1 MTATARPAREQPLDR
16 LLRLFSDVRAG
27 EGGTAVLLLV
37 NVFLLLT
44 AYYVIKPVRDALIL
58 AESGAELKSYASAGQ
73 AILLLGLV
81 PLYGFL
87 AAKFPRRRLINTVT
101 VFFTGCLVAFY
112 LFARTGLHIGIVF
125 FLWTGIFNLMV
136 VAQFW
141 SFANDIYSEDEGK
154 RLFPIIAFGASSG
167 AVLGSFITGR
177 LIGPLGVNQLLL
189 FAAALLVVSL
199 IITNTVDTRE
209 RRRTESHLPPPE
221 TSAELP
227 AITETGQFRIVA
239 PGKPAPTLAVRPEP
253 APVSRG
259 GAFRLVF
266 SNRYLLWIALL
277 ILVLNWVNSTG
288 EYLLGSMVGRVAAEQ
303 VRAGTASGLSEA
315 QLIGRFYSDF
325 LSVVNVVSLLGQ
337 LFLVSRIIKYLG
349 VRAAIF
355 FLPVISLVGYAALAV
370 YPVLSVVRWAKT
382 AENATDYSLQNT
394 IRNIL
399 FLPTSREEKYKAKQA
414 IDSFFVRMGD
424 VLSGVLVYVGTTYL
438 ALQTRHFAMVNLV
451 LALGWLGLAFLISRA
466 YQRRS
471 RTEPIIPSAGPQ
483 PVPAGGASRGSVR

>member
-1 MTATARPAREQPLDR
+1 MTATVPGREQPLDR
-16 LLRLFSDVRAG
+16 LLRPFSDVRAG
-27 EGGTAVLLLV
+27 EGATALLLLV

-58 AESGAELKSYASAGQ
+58 AEWGAELKSYASAGQ

-101 VFFTGCLVAFY
+101 VFFTGCLLAFY

-167 AVLGSFITGR
+167 AVLGSVITGQ

-189 FAAALLVVSL
+189 VAAALLIVSL
-199 IITNTVDTRE
+199 LITNVVDTRE
-209 RRRTESHLPPPE
+209 RQRTESHLPPPE

-239 PGKPAPTLAVRPEP
+239 GGKPVPATRAEP

-259 GAFRLVF
+259 GAFKLVF
-266 SNRYLLWIALL
+266 SSRYLLWIALL
-277 ILVLNWVNSTG
+277 VLVLNWVNTTG
-288 EYLLGSMVGRVAAEQ
+288 EYVLGSTVARAAADRVQ
-303 VRAGTASGLSEA
+303 AGTAGGLSQA
-315 QLIGRFYSDF
+315 QLIGQFYSNF
-325 LSVVNVVSLLGQ
+325 FSVVNIVGLVAQ

-349 VRAAIF
+349 VRVAIF
-355 FLPVISLVGYAALAV
+355 FLPVIALAGYAVLAF

-399 FLPTSREEKYKAKQA
+399 FLPTTREEKYKAKQA

-424 VLSGVLVYVGTTYL
+424 VLSGLLVYVGTTYL

-451 LALGWLGLAFLISRA
+451 LVLGWLGLAFLISRA

-471 RTEPIIPSAGPQ
+471 QTEAIIP
-483 PVPAGGASRGSVR
+483 PAGRRAAPAAGASRGSAR